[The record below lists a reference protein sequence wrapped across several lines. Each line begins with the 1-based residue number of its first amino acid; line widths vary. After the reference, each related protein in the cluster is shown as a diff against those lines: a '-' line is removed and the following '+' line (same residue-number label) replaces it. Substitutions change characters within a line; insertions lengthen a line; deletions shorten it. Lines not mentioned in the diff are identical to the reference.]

1 VAYVETAWYR
11 AAAPASDAI
20 TSTLSGVG
28 ALPPLVIVP
37 DRQRR
42 RDERFRSI
50 IEHEFV
56 HINQAIVGTLMPSPR
71 GSGAQRV
78 ASVFFSRFRNEFE
91 AHLLQL
97 VRWPRL
103 FPHRL
108 GLSLEHWCVLRG
120 YTDAL
125 QAILLAT
132 WRRQFSPQDLLVFL
146 DRLPRRLP
154 RWLEELG
161 VDDALAASLRRD
173 LSLHVAIALLTLDAT
188 RPSFGRSAVFRTG
201 KAWVRST
208 PWPWQGRGDVD
219 ETSTRSR
226 GSGDAE
232 VEDAEDHVGP
242 PGRRRAEPHSGGV
255 PIRRDA
261 ERLQILHRDRVRL
274 R

>member
-1 VAYVETAWYR
+1 VAYVETAWYQ

-20 TSTLSGVG
+20 TSTLSGTG

-71 GSGAQRV
+71 GSGTQRV
-78 ASVFFSRFRNEFE
+78 ASAFFSRFRNEFE

-125 QAILLAT
+125 QAIFLAA
-132 WRRQFSPQDLLVFL
+132 WRGQFSARDLVGFL
-146 DRLPRRLP
+146 DGLPRRLP

-161 VDDALAASLRRD
+161 VDDTLASSLRRD
-173 LSLHVAIALLTLDAT
+173 LGLHVAVALLTLGAT
-188 RPSFGRSAVFRTG
+188 RARFGRSAVFRAG

-208 PWPWQGRGDVD
+208 PWPWGRSSAGW
-219 ETSTRSR
+219 TK
-226 GSGDAE
+226 
-232 VEDAEDHVGP
+232 P
-242 PGRRRAEPHSGGV
+242 RRRESWIA
-255 PIRRDA
+255 A
-261 ERLQILHRDRVRL
+261 RL
-274 R
+274 RRRRS